1 MFARRI
7 LSLALV
13 AACGA
18 LAFGGSAGA
27 SMVASGSLTLSCW
40 DVAVGSGQSCS
51 SPGAYAV
58 PGDYPYTEQFSGGT
72 GSGAIAGSDIYDGN
86 TNTSMGSAGFI
97 DDYLFSISAATAD
110 AVTATVSNGSA
121 YDISN
126 LFVTLYSLTTNPGGL
141 VLTKPAATVYYG
153 DVSQVDGATS
163 VILSNVMLG
172 DGQYVLQISGTAS
185 GTLGG
190 SYTGSLELTP
200 VPLPASFPLLLTG
213 LLGIAGAMLQ
223 RSRRP

>member
-1 MFARRI
+1 MFAKRI

-18 LAFGGSAGA
+18 LPFAGSAGA
-27 SMVASGSLTLSCW
+27 SMVASGSLALSCW
-40 DVAVGSGQSCS
+40 DVAVGAGQPCS
-51 SPGAYAV
+51 SPPPYAV
-58 PGDYPYTEQFSGGT
+58 PGDYSYTEQFSGGT
-72 GSGAIAGSDIYDGN
+72 GSGAIPGSDIYDGN
-86 TNTSMGSAGFI
+86 TNTSTGSAGFI
-97 DDYLFSISAATAD
+97 DDYLFSISGATAD

-126 LFVTLYSLTTNPGGL
+126 LFVTLYNLTTNADGL
-141 VLTKPAATVYYG
+141 VLTKPVGTAYYG
-153 DVSQVDGATS
+153 DVSMVDGATS

-223 RSRRP
+223 RSGRP